1 MRCLKISAALL
12 AVPVCV
18 LALACESDTATEES
32 LVAPPG
38 PRFDKPPHSHGND
51 NDNNDLIA
59 EGELLFFGRL
69 LMGMEGHVG
78 LAIER

>member
-18 LALACESDTATEES
+18 LALACGSDTATEES

-38 PRFDKPPHSHGND
+38 PRFDKPVGGVHSHGND
-51 NDNNDLIA
+51 NDNNDLIDM
-59 EGELLFFGRL
+59 GRILFFQ
-69 LMGMEGHVG
+69 
-78 LAIER
+78 